1 MAHKKYVLM
10 KWKDGWQ
17 EVIGVEPDVVDFN
30 RYYVI
35 ERVEHFGRLVINRP
49 EGEYPGLIII
59 DRAPMEM
66 EKMIMMEG
74 GDERNLIQSS
84 TYREGPRLEY
94 NYDLHKGRG
103 NFIEEIKNRIREVLS
118 ETGISS
124 REILLKPNLEKIKE
138 IENIG
143 KALHIVG
150 GRNQEDLI
158 GFIQLL
164 LEMVSGENIDS
175 PHR

>member
-1 MAHKKYVLM
+1 MVDKKYVLM

-17 EVIGVEPDVVDFN
+17 EVIGVEPDATDFN

-35 ERVEHFGRLVINRP
+35 ERIEHFGRLVLNRP

-66 EKMIMMEG
+66 EKMVMIEG
-74 GDERNLIQSS
+74 GDERNFIQSS
-84 TYREGPRLEY
+84 TYREGSRLEY
-94 NYDLHKGRG
+94 NYDLQKGRG
-103 NFIEEIKNRIREVLS
+103 NFIEEIKNSIRDVLS
-118 ETGISS
+118 KKGISS
-124 REILLKPNLEKIKE
+124 REILSKPDLEKIKE

-150 GRNQEDLI
+150 GKNQEDLI

-164 LEMVSGENIDS
+164 LEMVSAENIDS
-175 PHR
+175 PHL

>member
-1 MAHKKYVLM
+1 MADKKYVLM

-17 EVIGVEPDVVDFN
+17 EVISVEPDAVGFN

-35 ERVEHFGRLVINRP
+35 ERIEQFGRLVLNRP
-49 EGEYPGLIII
+49 VGQYPGLIIV

-66 EKMIMMEG
+66 EKMMMVEG

-84 TYREGPRLEY
+84 TNREGSRLEY
-94 NYDLHKGRG
+94 NYELQNGRG
-103 NFIEEIKNRIREVLS
+103 NFMEEIKNSIREVLS
-118 ETGISS
+118 EKGISA
-124 REILLKPNLEKIKE
+124 RQILLKPDLEKIKE
-138 IENIG
+138 IENIA
-143 KALHIVG
+143 KVLHIVG

-164 LEMVSGENIDS
+164 LGMVSEENAFHS
-175 PHR
+175 P